1 MPQLPK
7 CPPSDTYT
15 HLDRSLVVPNNSCR
29 YQNAP
34 DTGLDFLHN
43 STSFLRA
50 VFGSHRP
57 NLKFRSVRT
66 KARGPRLANPICE
79 LTAAPDVAIA
89 VPTMRP
95 PDTFRNAP
103 GSGT

>member
-1 MPQLPK
+1 MPRFSK

-34 DTGLDFLHN
+34 NPGLDFLHN

-50 VFGSHRP
+50 VSRSHRP
-57 NLKFRSVRT
+57 NHNFISLRT
-66 KARGPRLANPICE
+66 KARGPRLANPICD

-103 GSGT
+103 GS